1 LLTYTIVAL
10 NGGDADASGAVIT
23 DALDS
28 NVIFAQASDAG
39 SYSSGVVSWNI
50 GGIGVEQAVTRTLSV
65 TVTDVASG
73 TNLSNTAWLT
83 SAEGVGDSDTITTKV
98 TAAADLGIAKWDSA
112 DPVLAGTSFAYG
124 IGVAN
129 NGPSLATGVVV
140 EDVLPVGLTFDPV
153 ASSPECSAAGQ
164 TVTCDIGDLPAGGQ
178 VARTIAVMA
187 SAALADGRILTNTAS
202 VSGLEPDPIPD
213 NNSDDARTTFRR
225 QADLQIAKKDSADP
239 VLVGTSFNYGITVTN
254 TGPSLA
260 TGVVVSDPLPLGLT
274 FDAGASS
281 PECSAV
287 GQNVACPLGA
297 VPVSGEVTLF
307 IAVKVATSLEDG
319 VVLSNTASVSGSE
332 PDPNQGDNSAT
343 EETLVEKRRIFLP
356 IVFKPAWTELYVFN
370 DKTGGNVTFAVLGT
384 PVSCVVPNNTTR
396 FCGAFPPGIYQVR
409 VNSACGE
416 AVFTRT
422 YASGRQ
428 KTTVYCK

>member
-39 SYSSGVVSWNI
+39 SYTSGVVTWNI
-50 GGIGVEQAVTRTLSV
+50 GGIGVGQAITRTLSV

-83 SAEGVGDSDTITTKV
+83 SAQGIGDSDTLTTKV

-140 EDVLPVGLTFDPV
+140 DDILPLGLTFDPV

-164 TVTCDIGDLPAGGQ
+164 TVTCGIGDLPAGDQ
-178 VARTIAVMA
+178 VRTDIAVTA
-187 SAALADGRILTNTAS
+187 SADLPDGRRLTNTAS
-202 VSGLEPDPIPD
+202 VSGLEPDPIPG

-225 QADLQIAKKDSADP
+225 QADLQIAKKGSADP
-239 VLVGTSFNYGITVTN
+239 VQAGASFSYGITATN

-274 FDAGASS
+274 FDAAASS
-281 PECSAV
+281 PECLAA
-287 GQNVACPLGA
+287 GQNVTCTLGA
-297 VPVSGEVTLF
+297 VSVGGEVTLT

-319 VVLSNTASVSGSE
+319 VVLSNTASVSGNE

-356 IVFKPAWTELYVFN
+356 IVLKPAFTELYVFN

-396 FCGAFPPGIYQVR
+396 FCGAFPPGTYQVR

-416 AVFTRT
+416 AVFTKT

-428 KTTVYCK
+428 TTRVFCR

>member
-1 LLTYTIVAL
+1 
-10 NGGDADASGAVIT
+10 VIT

-28 NVIFAQASDAG
+28 NVDFAQASNAG
-39 SYSSGVVSWNI
+39 SYSSGVVTWNI
-50 GGIGVEQAVTRTLSV
+50 GGIGVGQAITQTLSV

-83 SAEGVGDSDTITTKV
+83 SAEGIGDSDTLTTKV
-98 TAAADLGIAKWDSA
+98 TAAADLRIAKSALA
-112 DPVLAGTSFAYG
+112 DPVLAGTSFTYG
-124 IGVAN
+124 ITVTN
-129 NGPSLATGVVV
+129 NGPSLATEVVV
-140 EDVLPVGLTFDPV
+140 DDALPSGLTFD
-153 ASSPECSAAGQ
+153 AAGSSPECSAAGQ

-187 SAALADGRILTNTAS
+187 SAALADETILTNTAS
-202 VSGLEPDPIPD
+202 VSGLEPDPIPG
-213 NNSDDARTTFRR
+213 NNAANSLTTFRR
-225 QADLQIAKKDSADP
+225 QADLQIEKGDSADP
-239 VLVGTSFNYGITVTN
+239 VIVGTALTYSITVTN
-254 TGPSLA
+254 KGPSLA

-332 PDPNQGDNSAT
+332 PDPDEGDNSAT

-396 FCGAFPPGIYQVR
+396 FCGTFPPGTYQVR
-409 VNSACGE
+409 VKSACGE
-416 AVFTRT
+416 AVVTRT